1 MGIGRWSGRGWA
13 STPAKS
19 TKCPWN
25 SGLLVVPSVRLEV
38 LVGHGAA
45 RREIGAER
53 PELRVEVARADP
65 EHDSTAR

>member
-1 MGIGRWSGRGWA
+1 LERAGMGVDPGE
-13 STPAKS
+13 
-19 TKCPWN
+19 
-25 SGLLVVPSVRLEV
+25 VHEVPVELGVARRTERAHRLEV